1 METAKCITF
10 TLGDISGDGHGKTD
24 TFIAFSNLSS
34 DELRERYEAVVNKTG
49 IDIRDICC
57 DYEDDVITEE
67 VKKKLEKIG
76 IDLNLRQ
83 FVLTFATSD
92 DIFNILIQFINLG
105 LKPGEFLRSGNYE
118 EFCGS
123 FGPEEYMYQG
133 EPHIRMTKFFQFG
146 YGTFGE

>member
-1 METAKCITF
+1 MEKSKCITF
-10 TLGDISGDGHGKTD
+10 TLGDISGDGHNKTE
-24 TFIAFSNLSS
+24 TFVAVSNLSS
-34 DELRERYEAVVNKTG
+34 DELRDRYEAVVNKTG

-67 VKKKLEKIG
+67 IQKKLENIG
-76 IDLNLRQ
+76 IDLNIPYFDWT
-83 FVLTFATSD
+83 FVCAS
-92 DIFNILIQFINLG
+92 DIFDILIQFINLG
-105 LKPGEFLRSGNYE
+105 LKPGEFLKPADYE

-133 EPHIRMTKFFQFG
+133 ESYIRMTKFFRFG